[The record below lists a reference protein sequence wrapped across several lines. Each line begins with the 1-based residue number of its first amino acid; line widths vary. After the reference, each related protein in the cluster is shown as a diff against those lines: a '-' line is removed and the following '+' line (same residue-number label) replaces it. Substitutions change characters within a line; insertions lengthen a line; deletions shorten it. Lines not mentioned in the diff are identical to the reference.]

1 MYAGKMG
8 KTVSVKKYKNR
19 EKQTMKKT
27 TEFTPT
33 AFILGILLA
42 VVFGGANAYLG
53 LRVGMTVSASIP
65 AAVISMG
72 IVRLLLKRDSILE
85 NNMVQTIGSAG
96 ESLAA
101 GAIFTLPALFMWA
114 KEHGTA
120 MPSFFT
126 IAMLAISGG
135 LLGVLFMVPLRH
147 ALIVEEHDRLPY
159 PEGTA
164 CSKVLLAGEEG
175 GAKAKKVLKGLLA
188 AAVYKF
194 LADGLKLFPSEV
206 DFESRKLRGAGFG
219 IDVLPAL
226 VGVGY
231 ICGARVSS
239 YLLSGA
245 VLGWL
250 VLMPA
255 FVLVGGD
262 NILFPATRAIGTLT
276 TWELWGNYIR
286 YIGAGAVA
294 AGGIISLVKTL
305 PLIVTTFR
313 KAVRGY
319 GNTGRERTERDIPMR
334 YVIIGIVAILLFLCV
349 MPQIRLSVPM
359 ALFIA
364 VFGFFFATVS
374 ARMVGLVG
382 SSNNPVSGNRDIAA
396 CILCAEIN
404 RADRIKRNDSCNL
417 NGNGHLYCRGN
428 GRGYVAGFENW
439 FYRRGN
445 TVEAAGWRADRG
457 GCFRTCN
464 RWCAVSVAGSMEL
477 RRSGASGT
485 AGNIDEAG
493 CGRCDGRLSAVG
505 TDSDR
510 RIYRSCG

>member
-294 AGGIISLVKTL
+294 AGGIISLVKAL

-349 MPQIRLSVPM
+349 MPQIRLSAPM
-359 ALFIA
+359 ALFYCRVWI
-364 VFGFFFATVS
+364 FLCNRQCTDGWSCRFFEQS
-374 ARMVGLVG
+374 GIWY
-382 SSNNPVSGNRDIAA
+382 GNRDIAA

-477 RRSGASGT
+477 W
-485 AGNIDEAG
+485 
-493 CGRCDGRLSAVG
+493 
-505 TDSDR
+505 
-510 RIYRSCG
+510 

>member
-1 MYAGKMG
+1 M
-8 KTVSVKKYKNR
+8 
-19 EKQTMKKT
+19 
-27 TEFTPT
+27 
-33 AFILGILLA
+33 
-42 VVFGGANAYLG
+42 
-53 LRVGMTVSASIP
+53 
-65 AAVISMG
+65 
-72 IVRLLLKRDSILE
+72 
-85 NNMVQTIGSAG
+85 
-96 ESLAA
+96 
-101 GAIFTLPALFMWA
+101 
-114 KEHGTA
+114 
-120 MPSFFT
+120 
-126 IAMLAISGG
+126 
-135 LLGVLFMVPLRH
+135 
-147 ALIVEEHDRLPY
+147 
-159 PEGTA
+159 
-164 CSKVLLAGEEG
+164 LLAGEEG

-319 GNTGRERTERDIPMR
+319 GNTARVRE
-334 YVIIGIVAILLFLCV
+334 
-349 MPQIRLSVPM
+349 
-359 ALFIA
+359 
-364 VFGFFFATVS
+364 
-374 ARMVGLVG
+374 
-382 SSNNPVSGNRDIAA
+382 
-396 CILCAEIN
+396 
-404 RADRIKRNDSCNL
+404 
-417 NGNGHLYCRGN
+417 
-428 GRGYVAGFENW
+428 
-439 FYRRGN
+439 
-445 TVEAAGWRADRG
+445 
-457 GCFRTCN
+457 
-464 RWCAVSVAGSMEL
+464 
-477 RRSGASGT
+477 
-485 AGNIDEAG
+485 
-493 CGRCDGRLSAVG
+493 
-505 TDSDR
+505 
-510 RIYRSCG
+510 

>member
-1 MYAGKMG
+1 
-8 KTVSVKKYKNR
+8 
-19 EKQTMKKT
+19 
-27 TEFTPT
+27 
-33 AFILGILLA
+33 
-42 VVFGGANAYLG
+42 
-53 LRVGMTVSASIP
+53 MTVSASIP

-294 AGGIISLVKTL
+294 AGGI
-305 PLIVTTFR
+305 PL
-313 KAVRGY
+313 
-319 GNTGRERTERDIPMR
+319 
-334 YVIIGIVAILLFLCV
+334 
-349 MPQIRLSVPM
+349 
-359 ALFIA
+359 
-364 VFGFFFATVS
+364 
-374 ARMVGLVG
+374 
-382 SSNNPVSGNRDIAA
+382 
-396 CILCAEIN
+396 
-404 RADRIKRNDSCNL
+404 
-417 NGNGHLYCRGN
+417 
-428 GRGYVAGFENW
+428 
-439 FYRRGN
+439 
-445 TVEAAGWRADRG
+445 
-457 GCFRTCN
+457 
-464 RWCAVSVAGSMEL
+464 
-477 RRSGASGT
+477 RS
-485 AGNIDEAG
+485 D
-493 CGRCDGRLSAVG
+493 
-505 TDSDR
+505 
-510 RIYRSCG
+510 